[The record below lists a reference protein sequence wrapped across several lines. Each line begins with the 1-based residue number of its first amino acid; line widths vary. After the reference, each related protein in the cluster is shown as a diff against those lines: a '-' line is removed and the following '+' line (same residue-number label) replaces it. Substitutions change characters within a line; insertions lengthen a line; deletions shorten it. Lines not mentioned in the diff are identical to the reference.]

1 MGNNGAVCK
10 RILTEGKMFKKK
22 KIIIYYNP
30 KGRNGNV
37 FILLSEIRTEMI
49 KQRRKFEYNILC
61 EKVNNALSK
70 EEALGYIREKVD
82 LVDITKKE

>member
-1 MGNNGAVCK
+1 
-10 RILTEGKMFKKK
+10 MFKKK